1 MFFDVVHTA
10 KEWRGFKARHLYP
23 SRELYDNAAR
33 LSGAVVIGSCR
44 IGGTREV
51 NLEILRKMTE
61 TVWAI
66 EDPTNGGGGSHAGGR
81 VSTGDNADGSSIVSF
96 KLCGDD
102 KAGSTDA
109 NASWNG
115 NGSNLGSTNEV
126 FGSCRT
132 SDRGA
137 RVHQPEDS
145 GRQSGFEC
153 DRFSNDGKLGGSSAS
168 RKNPRIVIA
177 VMDDDDTKD
186 NARGCD
192 RRQRSFGIALK
203 DVAGGREV
211 SLCQDDAMQA
221 CEPVY
226 DRAVYGEEKSVFG
239 RAVRDALGGEC
250 IVSSG
255 TASRVLIV
263 HLYSFIVQRLDS
275 FERLSLRRTGSKEW
289 PGDGP
294 NQRAGSREKKA
305 AAEGM
310 LKQASW
316 WWRSVIRSAAQVDHE
331 IYPTGELRVT
341 QVRQGR
347 QRKKY
352 PLQFT
357 ICRSTLFRRLD
368 VSTLTCR
375 SLFRSP
381 WGYDLF
387 RRLSLAI
394 WCNTES

>member
-10 KEWRGFKARHLYP
+10 KDWRGFKARNLYP

-51 NLEILRKMTE
+51 NLEILRKTTE
-61 TVWAI
+61 TIWAI

-81 VSTGDNADGSSIVSF
+81 VSTGDNAGGSSIVSF
-96 KLCGDD
+96 KLCDDD
-102 KAGSTDA
+102 KAGSTDDA

-115 NGSNLGSTNEV
+115 NGSSLGNTNEV

-132 SDRGA
+132 SDSGA

-145 GRQSGFEC
+145 GRQRGFEC
-153 DRFSNDGKLGGSSAS
+153 GRFSNDGKLAGSSAS

-186 NARGCD
+186 NTQGCD
-192 RRQRSFGIALK
+192 RRQRSFGNALK

-211 SLCQDDAMQA
+211 SLCQDDTMRA

-250 IVSSG
+250 IASSG
-255 TASRVLIV
+255 TASPVLIV
-263 HLYSFIVQRLDS
+263 HLYNFIVQRLDS
-275 FERLSLRRTGSKEW
+275 FERLSPRRTGSKEW
-289 PGDGP
+289 RGDGP
-294 NQRAGSREKKA
+294 NQRAGFRKKKA

-316 WWRSVIRSAAQVDHE
+316 WWRSVIRSAAQVGHE

-341 QVRQGR
+341 
-347 QRKKY
+347 
-352 PLQFT
+352 
-357 ICRSTLFRRLD
+357 
-368 VSTLTCR
+368 
-375 SLFRSP
+375 
-381 WGYDLF
+381 
-387 RRLSLAI
+387 
-394 WCNTES
+394 